1 MKIKKISPV
10 IIVCWQSFLAG
21 ALLLVTSSSFA
32 QIQQPNVVMIVVDD
46 LGWADVGYNDHT
58 GLFQTPN
65 IDALAAKG
73 ITFTDAY
80 AGAANCAPSRAIL
93 MSGQYSPRHG
103 VYTVSPS
110 ARGNEKTRKL
120 IPEPNIDI
128 LADEIITMAEM
139 FKSAGYTTGSFGK
152 WHLGK
157 DARTQGF
164 DHNVAGHMKGHPK
177 SYFSP
182 YNMPFLED
190 GPDGEYLPNRITSEL
205 LSWISKVKEQPFFA
219 YVPYYTVH
227 TPIQAIESVK
237 QKYLNHPRIRN
248 SRHATY
254 AAMVELM
261 DINIGR
267 IMRSLAEQKL
277 LNNTLVIFTSDNG
290 GIRSIAYQDP
300 LRGGKGSYYE
310 GGTRV
315 PLIVSWPQKIVAKT
329 DSTPVINADF
339 YPSLAKIIGADVS
352 KQVLDGVDITPLWFE
367 QQRLKQEPLAERSLF
382 WHFPIYLHAYN
393 PKADQSRDPLFRT
406 RPGTTM
412 RKGKWKLHHYF
423 EDNKYELYDLE
434 NDLGEHVN
442 LVEYLPNVVSSL
454 AKELDTWRKEV
465 NAPVPTQK
473 NPKYDAKFTAE
484 LTAIRLLKE
493 YKK

>member
-1 MKIKKISPV
+1 MLLFLTATIHA
-10 IIVCWQSFLAG
+10 QS
-21 ALLLVTSSSFA
+21 
-32 QIQQPNVVMIVVDD
+32 IQQPNVLLIVVDD
-46 LGWADVGYNDHT
+46 LGWADVGYNDRS
-58 GLFQTPN
+58 GVFQTPN
-65 IDALAAKG
+65 IDALAAKSMV
-73 ITFTDAY
+73 FTDAY
-80 AGAANCAPSRAIL
+80 AGAANCAPSRAVL
-93 MSGQYSPRHG
+93 MSGQYAPRHG

-110 ARGNEKTRKL
+110 ARGNAKTRKL
-120 IPEPNIDI
+120 IPEPNVDI

-139 FKSAGYTTGSFGK
+139 FKSVGYTTGSFGK
-152 WHLGK
+152 WHLGE

-164 DHNVAGHMKGHPK
+164 DHNVAGHLKGHPK

-182 YNMPFLED
+182 YKMPFLTD

-205 LSWISKVKEQPFFA
+205 LSWISKVKHQPFFA
-219 YVPYYTVH
+219 YLPYYTVH
-227 TPIQAIESVK
+227 TPLQAIDSVK
-237 QKYLNHPRIRN
+237 EKYLNHPRIRN
-248 SRHATY
+248 NRHATY

-267 IMRSLAEQKL
+267 IMRNLSQQNL

-315 PLIVSWPQKIVAKT
+315 PLIVSWPKKIAAKV

-339 YPSLAKIIGADVS
+339 YPSFAKIIGANVNN
-352 KQVLDGVDITPLWFE
+352 QVLDGVDLSELW
-367 QQRLKQEPLAERSLF
+367 LANKPIKSRNLY
-382 WHFPIYLHAYN
+382 WHFPIYLQAYN
-393 PKADQSRDPLFRT
+393 PKADQSKDPLFRT

-412 RKGKWKLHHYF
+412 RQGKWKLHHYF
-423 EDNKYELYDLE
+423 EDDSYELYDLD

-442 LVEYLPNVVSSL
+442 LANHLPKVT
-454 AKELDTWRKEV
+454 AELIQALEQWRNSIK
-465 NAPVPTQK
+465 APIPKQL

-484 LTAIRLLKE
+484 LTAKRLLQPT
-493 YKK
+493 KK

>member
-1 MKIKKISPV
+1 MKIHRVLTAAISLMLLFLTAT
-10 IIVCWQSFLAG
+10 IHAQS
-21 ALLLVTSSSFA
+21 
-32 QIQQPNVVMIVVDD
+32 IQQPNVLLIVVDD
-46 LGWADVGYNDHT
+46 LGWADVGYNDRS
-58 GLFQTPN
+58 GVFQTPN
-65 IDALAAKG
+65 IDALAAKSMV
-73 ITFTDAY
+73 FTDAY
-80 AGAANCAPSRAIL
+80 AGAANCAPSRAVL
-93 MSGQYSPRHG
+93 MSGQYAPRHG

-110 ARGNEKTRKL
+110 ARGNAKTRKL
-120 IPEPNIDI
+120 IPEPNVDI

-139 FKSAGYTTGSFGK
+139 FKSVGYTTGSFGK
-152 WHLGK
+152 WHLGE

-164 DHNVAGHMKGHPK
+164 DHNVAGHLKGHPK

-182 YNMPFLED
+182 YKMPFLTD

-205 LSWISKVKEQPFFA
+205 LSWISKVKHQPFFA
-219 YVPYYTVH
+219 YLPYYTVH
-227 TPIQAIESVK
+227 TPLQAIDSVK
-237 QKYLNHPRIRN
+237 EKYLNHPRIRN
-248 SRHATY
+248 NRHATY

-267 IMRSLAEQKL
+267 IMRNLSQQNL

-315 PLIVSWPQKIVAKT
+315 PLIVSWPKKIAAKV

-339 YPSLAKIIGADVS
+339 YPSFAKIIGANVNN
-352 KQVLDGVDITPLWFE
+352 QVLDGVDLSELW
-367 QQRLKQEPLAERSLF
+367 LANKPIKSRNLY
-382 WHFPIYLHAYN
+382 WHFPIYLQAYN
-393 PKADQSRDPLFRT
+393 PKADQSKDPLFRT

-412 RKGKWKLHHYF
+412 RQGKWKLHHYF
-423 EDNKYELYDLE
+423 EDDSYELYDLD

-442 LVEYLPNVVSSL
+442 LANHLPKVT
-454 AKELDTWRKEV
+454 AELIQALEQWRNSIK
-465 NAPVPTQK
+465 APIPKQL

-484 LTAIRLLKE
+484 LTAKRLLQPT
-493 YKK
+493 KK